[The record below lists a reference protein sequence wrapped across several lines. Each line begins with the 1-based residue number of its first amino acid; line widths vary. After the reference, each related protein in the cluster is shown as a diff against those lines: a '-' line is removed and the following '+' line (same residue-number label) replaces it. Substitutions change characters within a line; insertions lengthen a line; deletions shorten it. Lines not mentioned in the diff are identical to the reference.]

1 MKIDDQPKIP
11 VTYEDVAPRKY
22 KLVRESDGLTKS
34 GNKLLWINWNVDGTF
49 HSSHDEI
56 KVGRSS
62 ILDPYLGS
70 YAWMT
75 TTVIEIIEQ
84 REGYVK
90 FKTFNS
96 IYELFI
102 NENNMKDLGVKKC
115 AMEIIDR
122 LCDRNGFNDW
132 WFNLDDD
139 IEEEI
144 MQEIETIIKKR
155 TQKGE

>member
-1 MKIDDQPKIP
+1 
-11 VTYEDVAPRKY
+11 
-22 KLVRESDGLTKS
+22 
-34 GNKLLWINWNVDGTF
+34 
-49 HSSHDEI
+49 
-56 KVGRSS
+56 
-62 ILDPYLGS
+62 
-70 YAWMT
+70 
-75 TTVIEIIEQ
+75 
-84 REGYVK
+84 
-90 FKTFNS
+90 
-96 IYELFI
+96 
-102 NENNMKDLGVKKC
+102 MKDLGVKKC